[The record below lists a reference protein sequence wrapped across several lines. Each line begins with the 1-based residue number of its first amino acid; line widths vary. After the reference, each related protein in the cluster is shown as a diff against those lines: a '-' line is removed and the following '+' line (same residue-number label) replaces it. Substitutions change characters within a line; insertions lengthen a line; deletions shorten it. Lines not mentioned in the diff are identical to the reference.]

1 MKSDSLYGNS
11 IEIRIT
17 YRKVKYLSGRT
28 DYVVYVINCDGKPLM
43 PCQPVIARL
52 LLKQGKANIANIY
65 DFKIIEMEVI
75 PDHVHLFISCKPT
88 ISPTD
93 IVRILKS
100 ITARRLFE
108 EFPKLRKF
116 YSKCGVLWSKGY
128 FVCSIGNASPETLKR
143 YIQEQKS
150 KP

>member
-1 MKSDSLYGNS
+1 MKGNYIKHMEQYNSLNHC
-11 IEIRIT
+11 
-17 YRKVKYLSGRT
+17 KYLIQYHIIFCSKFRFKVLY
-28 DYVVYVINCDGKPLM
+28 DKIEN
-43 PCQPVIARL
+43 RL
-52 LLKQGKANIANIY
+52 KELILNIANIY
-65 DFKIIEMEVI
+65 DFKIIEMEVM
-75 PDHVHLFISCKPT
+75 PDHIHLFVSCKPT

-116 YSKCGVLWSKGY
+116 YRKCGVLWSKGY

>member
-1 MKSDSLYGNS
+1 VLYDK
-11 IEIRIT
+11 IE
-17 YRKVKYLSGRT
+17 
-28 DYVVYVINCDGKPLM
+28 N
-43 PCQPVIARL
+43 RL
-52 LLKQGKANIANIY
+52 KELILNIANIY
-65 DFKIIEMEVI
+65 DFKIIEMEVM

-100 ITARRLFE
+100 ITTRRLFE

>member
-1 MKSDSLYGNS
+1 
-11 IEIRIT
+11 
-17 YRKVKYLSGRT
+17 
-28 DYVVYVINCDGKPLM
+28 
-43 PCQPVIARL
+43 
-52 LLKQGKANIANIY
+52 
-65 DFKIIEMEVI
+65 MEVM

-108 EFPKLRKF
+108 EFPNLRKF

-150 KP
+150 KS

>member
-1 MKSDSLYGNS
+1 MKGNNFTHMEKYNSLNHC
-11 IEIRIT
+11 
-17 YRKVKYLSGRT
+17 KYLIQYHIIFCPKFRFKVLY
-28 DYVVYVINCDGKPLM
+28 DKIEN
-43 PCQPVIARL
+43 RL
-52 LLKQGKANIANIY
+52 KELILNIANIY
-65 DFKIIEMEVI
+65 DFKIIEMEVM

-108 EFPKLRKF
+108 EFPKLRKL

-128 FVCSIGNASPETLKR
+128 FVCSIGKASPETLKR

-150 KP
+150 KL

>member
-1 MKSDSLYGNS
+1 MKGKYIKYMEKYNSLNHC
-11 IEIRIT
+11 
-17 YRKVKYLSGRT
+17 KYLIQYHIIFCTKFRFKILYNKIES
-28 DYVVYVINCDGKPLM
+28 
-43 PCQPVIARL
+43 RL
-52 LLKQGKANIANIY
+52 KELILNIVNIY
-65 DFKIIEMEVI
+65 DFKIIEMEVM